1 MLINEILKE
10 AQLIVDVPNEHW
22 LQDKIDYS
30 KSKRK
35 NSYGVPYMDATTA
48 YMKSN
53 DFVEVPLHILRH
65 IPGARGEQSAVRQDD
80 LDSIMKI
87 MNSTGKLP
95 LLSSGEEYYPLI
107 CVAWDGSA
115 WVYEG
120 NHRIMAADKLGW
132 KSLKVQ
138 VKYFDGGERQKEG
151 LMYPSKIGLA

>member
-1 MLINEILKE
+1 MNEILKE
-10 AQLIVDVPNEHW
+10 TRLYVDVPNEAW
-22 LQDKIDYS
+22 LQGKIDYS

-35 NSYGVPYMDATTA
+35 NPYGVPYMDATTA
-48 YMKSN
+48 YMKSD
-53 DFVEVPLHILRH
+53 DFVEVPLSILRH

-87 MNSTGKLP
+87 MNGTGKLP
-95 LLSSGEEYYPLI
+95 LLFSGEEYYPLI

-138 VKYFDGGERQKEG
+138 VKYFDGGERQQSG
-151 LMYPSKIGLA
+151 PMYPTKIGLT